1 MSPLWEPCGD
11 ESPHSTNSPIGLN
24 DDQGPQAQPHV
35 SHNQQ
40 PTNANEGFITM
51 NAVANPTETLTLT
64 PPEPVKP
71 VAPDQASSLVK
82 LDGNTLAKL
91 DDKVKTFV
99 DNIVQ
104 LDSHSSEFIGK
115 VNSIHALGSD
125 QIRSAANISNRLLER
140 PVASLDSGLGDGNSK
155 VSKSLLEL
163 RTTIE
168 KLDPT
173 KQGDLLSPRKL
184 LGIFPFGN
192 KLQDYFR
199 QYQSSQSHLNAIIQG
214 LYNSQDELRKDNA
227 AIEQEKVNAWEL
239 MQKLEQYAQMGK
251 KLDAALESKI
261 ADMEATD
268 PEKARVVK
276 EEMLFYIRQKV
287 QDLLTQLAVTIQGYL
302 AMDMVRKNNMELIK
316 GVERATTT
324 TVSALRTAVIVSQ
337 ALANQKLVLD
347 QISALNTTTSN
358 MIEGTSALLKQQSTL
373 THQQAASSTVN
384 LEQLKKA
391 FQNIYETMDTVA
403 NFKVKALENMKM
415 TVDTLSTEV
424 EKSKSYLDRVRT
436 DKVQETV
443 AKLAAPAEN
452 ELQL

>member
-1 MSPLWEPCGD
+1 
-11 ESPHSTNSPIGLN
+11 
-24 DDQGPQAQPHV
+24 
-35 SHNQQ
+35 
-40 PTNANEGFITM
+40 M
-51 NAVANPTETLTLT
+51 NAVANPPETLVLT

-71 VAPDQASSLVK
+71 VAPEQASSLVN

-91 DDKVKTFV
+91 DDKVKSFV
-99 DNIVQ
+99 ENVVQ
-104 LDSHSSEFIGK
+104 LDSHSPEFIGR

-140 PVASLDSGLGDGNSK
+140 PVASLDTGLGDGGAN

-163 RTTIE
+163 RSTIE

-184 LGIFPFGN
+184 FGLIPFGN
-192 KLQDYFR
+192 KFQDYFK
-199 QYQSSQSHLNAIIQG
+199 QYQSSQSHLNAIIQA

-239 MQKLEQYAQMGK
+239 MNKLEQYASLGK
-251 KLDAALESKI
+251 KLDAALEGKL
-261 ADMEATD
+261 ADIEASD

-302 AMDMVRKNNMELIK
+302 AMDMVRKNNLELIK

-324 TVSALRTAVIVSQ
+324 TISALRTAVIVSQ
-337 ALANQKLVLD
+337 ALASQKLVLD

-358 MIEGTSALLKQQSTL
+358 MIEGTSVLLKQQSTL
-373 THQQAASSTVN
+373 THEQAASSTVN
-384 LEQLKKA
+384 LEQLKRA
-391 FQNIYETMDTVA
+391 FQNIYETMDTVS
-403 NFKVKALENMKM
+403 NFKVKALENMKK
-415 TVDTLSTEV
+415 TVDTLSVEV
-424 EKSKSYLDRVRT
+424 EKSKTYLDRVRGE
-436 DKVQETV
+436 KVQETI
-443 AKLAAPAEN
+443 ARLPALPAN

>member
-1 MSPLWEPCGD
+1 
-11 ESPHSTNSPIGLN
+11 
-24 DDQGPQAQPHV
+24 
-35 SHNQQ
+35 
-40 PTNANEGFITM
+40 M
-51 NAVANPTETLTLT
+51 NAQANPPETLTLT

-71 VAPDQASSLVK
+71 VAAEQASTLVK
-82 LDGNTLAKL
+82 LDETTLAKL
-91 DDKVKTFV
+91 DDRVKTFV
-99 DNIVQ
+99 DNLVQ
-104 LDSHSSEFIGK
+104 LDSHSPEFLGR
-115 VNSIHALGSD
+115 VNSIHALGSE
-125 QIRSAANISNRLLER
+125 QIRAAANISNRLLDK
-140 PVASLDSGLGDGNSK
+140 PAASVDSGLGDGSAK
-155 VSKSLLEL
+155 VSQNLLQL
-163 RTTIE
+163 RATIE

-184 LGIFPFGN
+184 LGLIPFGN

-199 QYQSSQSHLNAIIQG
+199 QYQSAQSHLNAIIQA

-239 MQKLEQYAQMGK
+239 MHKLEQYAELGK
-251 KLDAALESKI
+251 RLDAGLEAKLVEI
-261 ADMEATD
+261 EATD

-302 AMDMVRKNNMELIK
+302 AMDMVRKNNLELIK

-358 MIEGTSALLKQQSTL
+358 MIEGTSALLKRQTTL
-373 THQQAASSTVN
+373 THEQAASSTVN

-391 FQNIYETMDTVA
+391 FQNIYDTMDTVA
-403 NFKVKALENMKM
+403 NFKVKALENMKQ
-415 TVDTLSTEV
+415 TVDTLSVEV
-424 EKSKSYLDRVRT
+424 EKSKTYLDRGRS
-436 DKVQETV
+436 DKVKETV
-443 AKLAAPAEN
+443 ASLSAPAAN